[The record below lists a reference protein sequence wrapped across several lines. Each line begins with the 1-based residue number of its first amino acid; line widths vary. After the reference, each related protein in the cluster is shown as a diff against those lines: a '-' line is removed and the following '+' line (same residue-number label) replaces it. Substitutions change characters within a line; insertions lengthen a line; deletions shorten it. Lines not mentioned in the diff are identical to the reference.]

1 MMRSLRE
8 LERVEWRA
16 LGALRF
22 VDATTGMTVQQP
34 LVLDAPG
41 ARFIRN
47 SSACYVLRTW
57 DKLTSYTDEFLTP
70 PALPAV
76 GSLTLKIT
84 VTDPEGTYLPIVC
97 SLPLPRS
104 ADPANANAADSVF
117 RAQSVPLYPA
127 SIAPTGANW
136 AVLRVTLTETDT
148 GDALGGAL
156 LRIFNASKTFAQG
169 LTDWRGEALLPVV
182 GVPVTTFS
190 EAAGAVVISE
200 ISVNLRAAF
209 DPTTGSRTP
218 VAAVRKNQPPPVIPS
233 VDPVALGTNFETLPN
248 TPPLALS
255 IAARRSQT
263 VSLTLDLP

>member
-34 LVLDAPG
+34 LILDAPG

-47 SSACYVLRTW
+47 RSSFYVLRTW
-57 DKLTSYTDEFLTP
+57 DKLTAYSDEFLTP
-70 PALPAV
+70 PDIPAV
-76 GSLTLKIT
+76 GSLTLKVN

-104 ADPANANAADSVF
+104 ADPANAADSVF
-117 RAQSVPLYPA
+117 RAQNVPLYPA
-127 SIAPTGANW
+127 TTATTGANW
-136 AVLRVTLTETDT
+136 AVLRVTLTETGT

-156 LRIFNASKTFAQG
+156 LRVFNASKTFAQG

-209 DPTTGSRTP
+209 DPATGSRTP
-218 VAAVRKNQPPPVIPS
+218 VAAVRQNQPPPVFPA
-233 VDPVALGTNFETLPN
+233 VDPVALGKNFETLPN
-248 TPPLALS
+248 TSPLALS